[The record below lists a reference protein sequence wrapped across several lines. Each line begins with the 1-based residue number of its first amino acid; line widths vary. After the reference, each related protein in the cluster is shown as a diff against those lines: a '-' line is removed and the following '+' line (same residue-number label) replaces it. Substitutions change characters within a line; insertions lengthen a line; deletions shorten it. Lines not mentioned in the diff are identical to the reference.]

1 MTTTTSRKP
10 LQVDESQGEEAE
22 LVGIAGGESSSKR
35 GGAAQYE
42 IYSRSESTTSSH
54 TSYQD
59 LPACLHDSFNE
70 CRTRLANRLSES
82 FERIYNNQQKQNETS
97 QTISGG
103 EDETMARGG
112 GLIMSSFYAA
122 PLSPIQPAATT
133 TTAVDNTPSSRR
145 INFTTSYNE

>member
-1 MTTTTSRKP
+1 MTTTNRKQ
-10 LQVDESQGEEAE
+10 LKVDETQGEEAE
-22 LVGIAGGESSSKR
+22 LVRIESSSNR
-35 GGAAQYE
+35 AAQYE

-82 FERIYNNQQKQNETS
+82 FERIYNQQRQDETS

-103 EDETMARGG
+103 DDRGSGVGG
-112 GLIMSSFYAA
+112 GGDIMSSFYAA
-122 PLSPIQPAATT
+122 PLSPIQPVTT
-133 TTAVDNTPSSRR
+133 TTTTTVVDNTPSSRR